1 MGGSCVPDFA
11 PTPRFLPWRFLQS
24 QILCRLYK
32 KSFEWDCKHAKKS
45 HTHVEDPVWWIM
57 ETQNNPACTESVR
70 VFKMLRL
77 DRIQK
82 KRRKSVRSMTS
93 SSRDV
98 HEKLTRM
105 NDLVTG
111 EVRCMSKR
119 FVTLITAERL
129 FTCKE
134 KTGFSKWWTAVK
146 MAKYLQKQLPPT
158 FPCFGKLFEVFLI
171 FLL

>member
-1 MGGSCVPDFA
+1 MCQTLHPPQDFSPGDFFRVKFCA
-11 PTPRFLPWRFLQS
+11 DST
-24 QILCRLYK
+24 
-32 KSFEWDCKHAKKS
+32 KS
-45 HTHVEDPVWWIM
+45 HLNETVNMQKDHTHIEDPVWWIM

>member
-1 MGGSCVPDFA
+1 
-11 PTPRFLPWRFLQS
+11 
-24 QILCRLYK
+24 
-32 KSFEWDCKHAKKS
+32 
-45 HTHVEDPVWWIM
+45 M

-70 VFKMLRL
+70 AVKMLKL

-82 KRRKSVRSMTS
+82 KKRKSVRSIQS
-93 SSRDV
+93 YSRDI
-98 HEKLTRM
+98 HETLTRM

-134 KTGFSKWWTAVK
+134 KTGFWKWWTVVK
-146 MAKYLQKQLPPT
+146 TAKHLLKQHETTWIQSCHSHQWCKCQANRLSLMLIPYQVSLIQLKKQKRCLERNNLDTIMSQPS
-158 FPCFGKLFEVFLI
+158 VM
-171 FLL
+171 